1 MSKYDNLVPL
11 NKVNIFKN
19 DNRRLISTVLI
30 PSASHS
36 YALAVEYVR
45 KWFLDKFSKDYFKTV
60 YIEGKNIF
68 DESRKFTINNT
79 ARRQNPAVAII
90 PSIDFSFDRD
100 KIDLAMGGLEL
111 YEEKSTVDTCFFRDY
126 DNSLFIK
133 EIDQLNSINFTI
145 RTYVDTKAKQLNLF
159 HYMKLAFRT
168 GATQGEYIDM
178 DFSIPEE
185 LMIQLAVDTGF
196 EVDME
201 NKKIKHVVEFLN
213 YLNKNSLIPFLYK
226 LRCENGRDEFFIRT
240 QGEYVHISI
249 PDYPSVED
257 GDRVGHTYENFPI
270 EMNLTLRFPTPQSY
284 VYMSK
289 KPQTIIEGIKMD
301 ETDEIAGLYSLKVLD
316 IPYQNEKKWGL
327 YIQSE
332 YLEDKLSN
340 HISMDFNDLFTSSI
354 KDVIKYTQK
363 QFLSPYIFLDIQ
375 LFDPDQNKIKCKI
388 DWDSLTVETVDET
401 KEYQKIIIAIYMDN
415 TFANEAIVT
424 MNNASSSRINKSETQ
439 Q

>member
-388 DWDSLTVETVDET
+388 DWDTLTVETVDET

>member
-159 HYMKLAFRT
+159 HYMKLAFRV
-168 GATQGEYIDM
+168 GASQGEYIDM
-178 DFSIPEE
+178 E
-185 LMIQLAVDTGF
+185 LKSFV
-196 EVDME
+196 
-201 NKKIKHVVEFLN
+201 KI
-213 YLNKNSLIPFLYK
+213 I
-226 LRCENGRDEFFIRT
+226 
-240 QGEYVHISI
+240 
-249 PDYPSVED
+249 
-257 GDRVGHTYENFPI
+257 
-270 EMNLTLRFPTPQSY
+270 
-284 VYMSK
+284 
-289 KPQTIIEGIKMD
+289 
-301 ETDEIAGLYSLKVLD
+301 
-316 IPYQNEKKWGL
+316 
-327 YIQSE
+327 
-332 YLEDKLSN
+332 
-340 HISMDFNDLFTSSI
+340 
-354 KDVIKYTQK
+354 
-363 QFLSPYIFLDIQ
+363 
-375 LFDPDQNKIKCKI
+375 
-388 DWDSLTVETVDET
+388 SLT
-401 KEYQKIIIAIYMDN
+401 K
-415 TFANEAIVT
+415 
-424 MNNASSSRINKSETQ
+424 
-439 Q
+439 

>member
-45 KWFLDKFSKDYFKTV
+45 KWFLDKFSKNYFKTV

-289 KPQTIIEGIKMD
+289 KPQTVIEGIKMD

-340 HISMDFNDLFTSSI
+340 HISMDFNDLFTASI

-415 TFANEAIVT
+415 TFVNEAIVT

>member
-1 MSKYDNLVPL
+1 MSINYDSLIPL
-11 NKVNIFKN
+11 KKLNIVKK
-19 DNRRLISTVLI
+19 DHRKLISTVLI

-36 YALAVEYVR
+36 YALAVEYIR
-45 KWFLDKFSKDYFKTV
+45 QWFLNKFSKDYFKTV

-68 DESRKFTINNT
+68 DESRKFTIDKS

-90 PSIDFSFDRD
+90 PTIDFSFDRD
-100 KIDLAMGGLEL
+100 KIDLALGGLEL

-145 RTYVDTKAKQLNLF
+145 RTYVDTRAKQLNLW

-168 GATQGEYIDM
+168 GATQGEYIDI

-185 LMIQLAVDTGF
+185 LMFQLAIDTGF
-196 EVDME
+196 EVDMD
-201 NKKIKHVVEFLN
+201 NKKIKNVIEFLN
-213 YLNKNSLIPFLYK
+213 YLNRNSSVPFLYK

-284 VYMSK
+284 IYMSK
-289 KPQTIIEGIKMD
+289 KPQTVIEGIKMD
-301 ETDEIAGLYSLKVLD
+301 TSDDVVGIYSLKVID
-316 IPYQNEKKWGL
+316 IPYQNDKKWGL
-327 YIQSE
+327 FVQSE
-332 YLEDKLSN
+332 YLEDELSN
-340 HISMDFNDLFTSSI
+340 HISMDFNDLFTTSV

-363 QFLSPYIFLDIQ
+363 QYLSPYIFLDIQ
-375 LFDPDQNKIKCKI
+375 LFDNEGNRIKSKI
-388 DWDSLTVETVDET
+388 DWDTLIVETVDDT
-401 KEYQKIIIAIYMDN
+401 KEYQKIIIAIYLDN
-415 TFANEAIVT
+415 SYMNEALVT
-424 MNNASSSRINKSETQ
+424 MNNSANSRLNESKTQ
-439 Q
+439 

>member
-1 MSKYDNLVPL
+1 MSKYDDLIPL
-11 NKVNIFKN
+11 KKVNIFKN

-185 LMIQLAVDTGF
+185 LMLQLAVDTGF
-196 EVDME
+196 EVDIE

-289 KPQTIIEGIKMD
+289 KPQTVIEGIKMD

-388 DWDSLTVETVDET
+388 DWDILTVETVDET

>member
-11 NKVNIFKN
+11 KKVNIFKN

-257 GDRVGHTYENFPI
+257 GDRVGHTYENFQI

-289 KPQTIIEGIKMD
+289 KPQTIIEGIRMD

-354 KDVIKYTQK
+354 KDVIKYIQK

-415 TFANEAIVT
+415 TFVNEAIVT

>member
-11 NKVNIFKN
+11 KKVNIFKN

-388 DWDSLTVETVDET
+388 DWDSLSVETVDET

>member
-1 MSKYDNLVPL
+1 MSINYDSLIPL
-11 NKVNIFKN
+11 KKLNIIKK
-19 DNRRLISTVLI
+19 DHRKLISTVLI

-36 YALAVEYVR
+36 YALAVEYIR
-45 KWFLDKFSKDYFKTV
+45 QWFLNKFSKDYFKTV

-68 DESRKFTINNT
+68 DESRKFTIDKS

-90 PSIDFSFDRD
+90 PTIDFSFDRD
-100 KIDLAMGGLEL
+100 KIDLALGGLEL

-145 RTYVDTKAKQLNLF
+145 RTYVDTRAKQLNLW

-185 LMIQLAVDTGF
+185 LMLQLAIDTGF
-196 EVDME
+196 EVDMN
-201 NKKIKHVVEFLN
+201 NKKIKNVIEFLN
-213 YLNKNSLIPFLYK
+213 YLNRNSSVPFLYK

-284 VYMSK
+284 IYMSK
-289 KPQTIIEGIKMD
+289 KPQTVIEGIKMD
-301 ETDEIAGLYSLKVLD
+301 TSDDVVGIYSLKVID
-316 IPYQNEKKWGL
+316 IPYQNDKKWGL
-327 YIQSE
+327 FVQSE
-332 YLEDKLSN
+332 YLEDELSN
-340 HISMDFNDLFTSSI
+340 HISMDFNDLFTTSV
-354 KDVIKYTQK
+354 KDVIKYTQM
-363 QFLSPYIFLDIQ
+363 QYLSPYIFLDIQ
-375 LFDPDQNKIKCKI
+375 LFDNEGNRIKSKI
-388 DWDSLTVETVDET
+388 DWDTLIVETVDDT
-401 KEYQKIIIAIYMDN
+401 KEYQKIIIAIYIDN
-415 TFANEAIVT
+415 SYMNEALVT
-424 MNNASSSRINKSETQ
+424 MNNSTNSRLNESKTQ
-439 Q
+439 

>member
-1 MSKYDNLVPL
+1 MSINYDSLIPL
-11 NKVNIFKN
+11 KKLNIIKK
-19 DNRRLISTVLI
+19 DHRKLISTVLI

-36 YALAVEYVR
+36 YALAVEYIR
-45 KWFLDKFSKDYFKTV
+45 QWFLNKFSKDYFKTV

-68 DESRKFTINNT
+68 DESRKFTIDKS

-90 PSIDFSFDRD
+90 PTIDFSFDRD
-100 KIDLAMGGLEL
+100 KIDLALGGLEL

-145 RTYVDTKAKQLNLF
+145 RTYVDTRAKQLNLW

-185 LMIQLAVDTGF
+185 LMLQLAIDTGF
-196 EVDME
+196 EVDMD
-201 NKKIKHVVEFLN
+201 NKKIKNVIEFLN
-213 YLNKNSLIPFLYK
+213 YLNRNSSVPFLYK

-284 VYMSK
+284 IYMSK
-289 KPQTIIEGIKMD
+289 KPQTVIEGIKMD
-301 ETDEIAGLYSLKVLD
+301 TSDDVVGIYSLKVID
-316 IPYQNEKKWGL
+316 IPYQNDKKWGL
-327 YIQSE
+327 FVQSE
-332 YLEDKLSN
+332 YLEDELSN
-340 HISMDFNDLFTSSI
+340 HISMDFNDLFTTSV

-363 QFLSPYIFLDIQ
+363 QYLSPYIFLDIQ
-375 LFDPDQNKIKCKI
+375 LFDNEGNRIKSKI
-388 DWDSLTVETVDET
+388 DWDTLIVETVDDT
-401 KEYQKIIIAIYMDN
+401 KEYQKIIIAIYLDN
-415 TFANEAIVT
+415 SYMNEALVT
-424 MNNASSSRINKSETQ
+424 MNNSANSRLNESKTQ
-439 Q
+439 

>member
-1 MSKYDNLVPL
+1 MYINYDNLIPL
-11 NKVNIFKN
+11 KKLNIIKK
-19 DNRRLISTVLI
+19 DNRKLISTVLI

-36 YALAVEYVR
+36 YALAVEYIR
-45 KWFLDKFSKDYFKTV
+45 QWFLNKFSKDYFKTV

-68 DESRKFTINNT
+68 DESRKFTIDKS
-79 ARRQNPAVAII
+79 ARRQNPAVSII
-90 PSIDFSFDRD
+90 PTIDFSFDRD
-100 KIDLAMGGLEL
+100 KIDLALGGLEL

-145 RTYVDTKAKQLNLF
+145 RTYVDTRAKQLNLW

-185 LMIQLAVDTGF
+185 LMLQLAIDTGF
-196 EVDME
+196 EVDMD
-201 NKKIKHVVEFLN
+201 NKKIKNVIEFLN
-213 YLNKNSLIPFLYK
+213 YLNRNSSVPFLYK

-284 VYMSK
+284 IYMSK
-289 KPQTIIEGIKMD
+289 KPQTIIKGIKMD
-301 ETDEIAGLYSLKVLD
+301 TSDDVVGIYSLKVID
-316 IPYQNEKKWGL
+316 IPYQNDKKWGL
-327 YIQSE
+327 FVQSE
-332 YLEDKLSN
+332 YLEDELSN
-340 HISMDFNDLFTSSI
+340 HISMDFNDLFTTSV
-354 KDVIKYTQK
+354 KDVIKYTQM
-363 QFLSPYIFLDIQ
+363 QYLSPYIFLDIQ
-375 LFDPDQNKIKCKI
+375 LFDNEGNRIKSKI
-388 DWDSLTVETVDET
+388 DWDTLIVETVDAT
-401 KEYQKIIIAIYMDN
+401 KEYQKIIIAIYLDN
-415 TFANEAIVT
+415 SYMNEALVT
-424 MNNASSSRINKSETQ
+424 MNNSANSRLNESKTQ
-439 Q
+439 

>member
-1 MSKYDNLVPL
+1 MSINYDSLIPL
-11 NKVNIFKN
+11 KKLNIVKK
-19 DNRRLISTVLI
+19 DHRKLISTVLI

-36 YALAVEYVR
+36 YALAVEYIR
-45 KWFLDKFSKDYFKTV
+45 QWFLNKFSKDYFKTV

-68 DESRKFTINNT
+68 DESRKFTIDKS

-90 PSIDFSFDRD
+90 PTIDFSFDRD
-100 KIDLAMGGLEL
+100 KIDLALGGLEL

-145 RTYVDTKAKQLNLF
+145 RTYVDTRAKQLNLW

-185 LMIQLAVDTGF
+185 LMLQLAIDTGF
-196 EVDME
+196 EVDMD
-201 NKKIKHVVEFLN
+201 NKKIKNVIEFLN
-213 YLNKNSLIPFLYK
+213 YLNRNSSVPFLYK

-284 VYMSK
+284 IYMSK
-289 KPQTIIEGIKMD
+289 KPQTVIEGIKMD
-301 ETDEIAGLYSLKVLD
+301 TSDDVVGIYSLKVID
-316 IPYQNEKKWGL
+316 IPYQNDKKWGL
-327 YIQSE
+327 FVQSE
-332 YLEDKLSN
+332 YLEDELSN
-340 HISMDFNDLFTSSI
+340 HISMDFNDLFTTSV

-363 QFLSPYIFLDIQ
+363 QYLSPYIFLDIQ
-375 LFDPDQNKIKCKI
+375 LFDNEGNRIKSKI
-388 DWDSLTVETVDET
+388 DWDTLIVETVDDT
-401 KEYQKIIIAIYMDN
+401 KEYQKIIIAIYLDN
-415 TFANEAIVT
+415 SYMNEALVT
-424 MNNASSSRINKSETQ
+424 MNNSANSRLNESKTQ
-439 Q
+439 